1 MYKRLTQRDE
11 KKPYIIR
18 TKCENCGRN
27 GNQCSGWDCAQA
39 LAERL
44 AKYEDSGYSPEALI
58 DADIFATW
66 VSTDESGI
74 YTCTHCGFP
83 DTQPEFRKRCSNCGA
98 KMRGIDC
105 ERRIE
110 SYGQGVHQ
118 NGV

>member
-44 AKYEDSGYSPEALI
+44 AKYEDSGYSPDVLTA
-58 DADIFATW
+58 ADLTATW
-66 VSTDESGI
+66 VCTDEPGI
-74 YTCTHCGFP
+74 YTCTRCGFP

-98 KMRGIDC
+98 LMKGIDS

-110 SYGQGVHQ
+110 SHRHEGRP
-118 NGV
+118 NGL